1 MTFIEICFQKNDV
14 NENSV
19 VTKNGNQ
26 DEDDKSVIAEQEV
39 EPSIKKMTIFQTLFT
54 SKKKMRQVYFAGK
67 HT

>member
-1 MTFIEICFQKNDV
+1 M
-14 NENSV
+14 NENPV
-19 VTKNGNQ
+19 VTKNDNQ